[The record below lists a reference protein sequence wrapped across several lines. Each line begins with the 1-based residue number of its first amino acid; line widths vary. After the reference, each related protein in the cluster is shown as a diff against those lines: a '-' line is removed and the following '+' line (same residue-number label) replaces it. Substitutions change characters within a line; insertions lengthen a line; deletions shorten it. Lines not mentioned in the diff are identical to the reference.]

1 MTSRRGCRSGSVIS
15 GPPTCP
21 QDDHRPPLDRRQLG
35 PLSPSSWHA
44 DRDLNALQS
53 NSSGSREDRWG
64 DDSILPLQISLVG
77 SSARAYAFAYIGV
90 VAYWSDEE
98 KCWCKDVVRP
108 PLHVSV
114 CC

>member
-1 MTSRRGCRSGSVIS
+1 MPTAASGIRGEHLETLIEAQLARFRRSTAATRYEIS
-15 GPPTCP
+15 
-21 QDDHRPPLDRRQLG
+21 
-35 PLSPSSWHA
+35 A
-44 DRDLNALQS
+44 DA
-53 NSSGSREDRWG
+53 
-64 DDSILPLQISLVG
+64 I
-77 SSARAYAFAYIGV
+77 AYIGV

>member
-1 MTSRRGCRSGSVIS
+1 VGKLEVEE
-15 GPPTCP
+15 
-21 QDDHRPPLDRRQLG
+21 
-35 PLSPSSWHA
+35 
-44 DRDLNALQS
+44 LNALQPNS
-53 NSSGSREDRWG
+53 NGSREDRWG
-64 DDSILPLQISLVG
+64 GDSILPLQISLVDLQRF
-77 SSARAYAFAYIGV
+77 ADAIAYIGV

>member
-1 MTSRRGCRSGSVIS
+1 MGRRFN
-15 GPPTCP
+15 
-21 QDDHRPPLDRRQLG
+21 
-35 PLSPSSWHA
+35 PLS
-44 DRDLNALQS
+44 
-53 NSSGSREDRWG
+53 
-64 DDSILPLQISLVG
+64 LQIPWRHLQRF
-77 SSARAYAFAYIGV
+77 ADAFAYIGV